1 MEEKELRKYCAEIII
16 RSQSQ
21 LNISEIIRSA
31 DLLFKYIK
39 DGEIPIEDRRTKAR
53 LPDIPRDIPIT
64 PKPIPTKPVP
74 G

>member
-1 MEEKELRKYCAEIII
+1 MEEKEIRKYCVETII
-16 RSQSQ
+16 RNQSQ

-31 DLLFKYIK
+31 DLLFKYIR
-39 DGEIPIEDRRTKAR
+39 DGEVPVEEKRGKAK

-64 PKPIPTKPVP
+64 PQPIPTRPVP